1 MTSKSIDHSGLTF
14 RRDYFGDLT
23 AWQALVDLLNDTFDI
38 DIGPLQQMGG
48 PDPSSM
54 PFGWFA
60 ADGQLAANLSA
71 FAMPLMVNGRTVN
84 AAAFQSG
91 AVRPAWRG
99 RGLYRDL
106 TQKALAWCEE
116 KGFEAIVLYT
126 DKPALYEPYG
136 FQALPMH
143 AYCGPAPAPAASG
156 RPARTLDPS
165 RPADLSVLQA
175 ALERRMPVSET
186 LAVVESAAMF
196 LINTRLDPSV
206 RLSFIEDRQ
215 AVIAWK
221 ADGDRFIL
229 LDVVAQQIA
238 ALAEII
244 GGLGLRPAM
253 AEVLFCPDRLGWEGK
268 TRAPGGGTCFMFR
281 ASDEIALEAPA
292 MLSPMA
298 DF

>member
-1 MTSKSIDHSGLTF
+1 MNSKGIDHSGLTF
-14 RRDYFGDLT
+14 RRDYFGDLK
-23 AWQALVDLLNDTFDI
+23 AWQALVDLLKDTFDI

-60 ADGQLAANLSA
+60 ADGRLGANLSA
-71 FAMPLMVNGRTVN
+71 FAMPLVINGRTVN

-91 AVRPAWRG
+91 AVRPPWRG

-116 KGFEAIVLYT
+116 KGFETIVLYT
-126 DKPALYEPYG
+126 DKPALYAPYG
-136 FQALPMH
+136 FHALPMH
-143 AYCGPAPAPAASG
+143 AYSGQAPVPVASG

-165 RPADLSVLQA
+165 QPADLSLLQA
-175 ALERRMPVSET
+175 ALKRRVPVSET
-186 LAVVESAAMF
+186 LAVVESTAMF

-206 RLSFIEDRQ
+206 RLSFVEDSQ

-221 ADGDRFIL
+221 MDGDRFIL
-229 LDVVAQQIA
+229 LDVVAQEVPT
-238 ALAEII
+238 LAEII
-244 GGLGLRPAM
+244 GSLGLGPAV
-253 AEVLFCPDRLGWEGK
+253 AEVLFRPDRLGWEGRAQTTGGS
-268 TRAPGGGTCFMFR
+268 TRFMIR
-281 ASDEIALEAPA
+281 ASDEITLDAPA